1 MTRILASLDEQLR
14 SAREASGESFMWAHI
29 DTCLSSYL
37 QDHHNRDG
45 ELLLGVHVDGTT
57 TIGDL
62 LDNLDGEFRAL
73 AWDMGEFR
81 KGYDHDK
88 AKTALDKLAADNAD
102 RLDRLFDPALEVP
115 AEDEDMYGEE
125 TCQAWFLLTWDV
137 PEDGE

>member
-1 MTRILASLDEQLR
+1 CDSVEYASNESAQSRALETGPMAILPSLDEQLR
-14 SAREASGESFMWAHI
+14 SAREASGQSFMWAHI

-102 RLDRLFDPALEVP
+102 RLDRLFDPAL
-115 AEDEDMYGEE
+115 
-125 TCQAWFLLTWDV
+125 
-137 PEDGE
+137 